1 MSMIFTMVRL
11 RWALTFSVMRKSI
24 WQKIGFGIVIVFGL
38 AIICAL
44 SFAGFQ
50 AGKYLNPGMLA
61 DTKDWQ
67 EFQLVP
73 IMLASIASIFT
84 LFINLFMFGS
94 DTTLKSRSFALY
106 GIPYVKQQAGM
117 LLGSLFG
124 AISISCTIALA
135 LWSLAY
141 RNFGIV
147 PVVVSVIA
155 APLYIATIVSLSKM
169 LIELLDT
176 ILINKRS
183 RNIFYFVIFIAY
195 MIFVASMNRHS
206 PSPNGIALGTSFCA
220 VSAFTPLSA
229 AMALPLDA
237 INGNWFAL
245 AIRFFI
251 CVVTIAACFAIS
263 VFCAKLEP
271 KLLRGEQKTVVKT
284 KGIGLFAAVPDNIV
298 GAIIA
303 RIISVMRR
311 DLRQLFLFIAP
322 LFILVVAGGTSFNT
336 KGFDSFSF
344 IADNLGFSTWL
355 MYAALLMGIVI
366 GNNIAYDGT
375 AFTMHAIIGVKGMH
389 DRLAHAI
396 VWSVICAVYFALI
409 GVGVYFFLFFVANVH
424 QSVSAVMFQTLSPIG
439 VAFATIGIG
448 LISSCIVMYPVPSI
462 EKPFSRPQG
471 SAGARSFASIG
482 FMLLS
487 FVCMIPSIALAI
499 ALMILNMNLLWIA
512 CILFVVNGLIVLA
525 VGVIIGGKVMDKRMI
540 RIVENLRRFA
550 SITA

>member
-44 SFAGFQ
+44 GFAGWE
-50 AGKYLNPGMLA
+50 AGKYLNPGMIA
-61 DTKDWQ
+61 DTKNWQ
-67 EFQLVP
+67 EFQLIP
-73 IMLASIASIFT
+73 IMLASIVSIFT
-84 LFINLFMFGS
+84 LFINLFMLGS

-106 GIPYVKQQAGM
+106 GIPCVKQQAGM

-124 AISISCTIALA
+124 ALSVSCTIALA

-147 PVVVSVIA
+147 PVLASVIA
-155 APLYIATIVSLSKM
+155 APLYVATIVSLSKM

-183 RNIFYFVIFIAY
+183 RNIFYFAIFVVY
-195 MIFVASMNRHS
+195 MIFVSSMNTHS
-206 PSPNGIALGTSFCA
+206 STPNGVWFGSSFCA

-237 INGNWFAL
+237 INGNYLAL
-245 AIRFFI
+245 VIRFLI

-284 KGIGLFAAVPDNIV
+284 KGIGLFAAVPDNTV

-311 DLRQLFLFIAP
+311 DMRQLFLLLTP
-322 LFILVVAGGTSFNT
+322 LFILIVAGGTSFNA
-336 KGFDSFSF
+336 KGFGS
-344 IADNLGFSTWL
+344 IAQDIGVSSWL
-355 MYAALLMGIVI
+355 MYSGLLMGMVV

-375 AFTMHAIIGVKGMH
+375 AFTMHAIIGVKGVH
-389 DRLAHAI
+389 DRLANAI
-396 VWSVICAVYFALI
+396 VWSVLCAVYFAIL
-409 GVGVYFFLFFVANVH
+409 GVGVYVFLFFVANIH
-424 QSVSAVMFQTLSPIG
+424 QSVSAVMFQTLSPMG

-448 LISSCIVMYPVPSI
+448 LISSCIAMYPVASI

-471 SAGARSFASIG
+471 SAGARSFAPLG

-487 FVCMIPSIALAI
+487 AVCMIPSIAAAI
-499 ALMILNMNLLWIA
+499 AFMILNTNLLWIA
-512 CILFVVNGLIVLA
+512 SILFVVNGAIVLV
-525 VGVIIGGKVMDKRMI
+525 VGVILGGKVMDKRMI

>member
-44 SFAGFQ
+44 GFAGWE

-67 EFQLVP
+67 EFQVIP
-73 IMLASIASIFT
+73 IMVASIVSIFT
-84 LFINLFMFGS
+84 LFINLFMLGS

-106 GIPYVKQQAGM
+106 GIPCVKSQAGM

-124 AISISCTIALA
+124 ALSISCTIALA

-147 PVVVSVIA
+147 PVLASVIA
-155 APLYIATIVSLSKM
+155 APLYVATIVSLSKM

-176 ILINKRS
+176 ILINKHS
-183 RNIFYFVIFIAY
+183 RNIFYIVIFVAY
-195 MIFVASMNRHS
+195 MIFVASMNRHGS
-206 PSPNGIALGTSFCA
+206 SPNEIVFGSSFCA

-229 AMALPLDA
+229 AIALPLDA
-237 INGNWFAL
+237 INGNYLAL
-245 AIRFFI
+245 VIRFFI

-284 KGIGLFAAVPDNIV
+284 KGIGFFAAVPDNIV

-311 DLRQLFLFIAP
+311 DMRQLFLLIAP
-322 LFILVVAGGTSFNT
+322 LFMLVVAGGGSFNT
-336 KGFDSFSF
+336 KGFGT
-344 IADNLGFSTWL
+344 IADGIGVSGWM
-355 MYAALLMGIVI
+355 MYAAFLMGMVV
-366 GNNIAYDGT
+366 GNGIAYDGT
-375 AFTMHAIIGVKGMH
+375 AFTMHAIIGVKGVH
-389 DRLAHAI
+389 DRLANAI
-396 VWSVICAVYFALI
+396 VWSVLCAVYFAIL
-409 GVGVYFFLFFVANVH
+409 GVGVYVFLFFVANIH
-424 QSVSAVMFQTLSPIG
+424 QSVSAVMFQTLSPMG

-448 LISSCIVMYPVPSI
+448 LISSCIAMYPVASI

-471 SAGARSFASIG
+471 SAGARSFAPLG

-487 FVCMIPSIALAI
+487 AVCMIPSIAAAI
-499 ALMILNMNLLWIA
+499 AFMILNTNLLWIA
-512 CILFVVNGLIVLA
+512 SILFVVNGAIVLV
-525 VGVIIGGKVMDKRMI
+525 VGVIISGKVMDKRMI

>member
-24 WQKIGFGIVIVFGL
+24 WQKIGFGISIVFGL

-44 SFAGFQ
+44 GFAGWE
-50 AGKYLNPGMLA
+50 AGKYINPGMLA
-61 DTKDWQ
+61 DTKNWQ
-67 EFQLVP
+67 DFQLIP
-73 IMLASIASIFT
+73 IMIASIVSIFT
-84 LFINLFMFGS
+84 LFINLFMLGS

-141 RNFGIV
+141 RSFGIV

-155 APLYIATIVSLSKM
+155 APLYVVTIVSLSKM

-183 RNIFYFVIFIAY
+183 RNIFYFVIFVAY
-195 MIFVASMNRHS
+195 MLFVASMNMHS
-206 PSPNGIALGTSFCA
+206 PSQIVISLGTSFCA

-237 INGNWFAL
+237 INGNWLAL
-245 AIRFFI
+245 VIRFLI

-284 KGIGLFAAVPDNIV
+284 KGIGFFAAVPDNIV

-311 DLRQLFLFIAP
+311 DMRQLFLLIAP
-322 LFILVVAGGTSFNT
+322 LFMLVVAGGTSFNA
-336 KGFDSFSF
+336 KGFGS
-344 IADNLGFSTWL
+344 IAQDIGVSGW
-355 MYAALLMGIVI
+355 MIYAAMLMGMVV

-375 AFTMHAIIGVKGMH
+375 AFTMHAIIGVKGLH

-396 VWSVICAVYFALI
+396 VWSVICAVYFAILGI
-409 GVGVYFFLFFVANVH
+409 GVYAFLFFVANV
-424 QSVSAVMFQTLSPIG
+424 QQNMNAVMFQTLSPIG
-439 VAFATIGIG
+439 VAFAAIGIG
-448 LISSCIVMYPVPSI
+448 LISSCIAMYPVASI

-471 SAGARSFASIG
+471 SAGGRSFAAIG
-482 FMLLS
+482 FSLLS
-487 FVCMIPSIALAI
+487 VVCMIPSIAAAI
-499 ALMILNMNLLWIA
+499 AFIILNTNLLWIA
-512 CILFVVNGLIVLA
+512 CILFVVNGFVVLA

-540 RIVENLRRFA
+540 RIVENLRKFA

>member
-11 RWALTFSVMRKSI
+11 RWALTFSVMRKSS
-24 WQKIGFGIVIVFGL
+24 WQKIGFGISIVFGL

-44 SFAGFQ
+44 GFAGWE

-61 DTKDWQ
+61 DTKNWQ
-67 EFQLVP
+67 DFQLIP
-73 IMLASIASIFT
+73 IMVVSIVSIFT
-84 LFINLFMFGS
+84 LFINLFMLGS

-106 GIPYVKQQAGM
+106 GIPHVKQQAGM

-147 PVVVSVIA
+147 PVLVSVIA
-155 APLYIATIVSLSKM
+155 APLYVVTIVSLSKM

-183 RNIFYFVIFIAY
+183 RNIFYFVIFVAY
-195 MIFVASMNRHS
+195 MLFVASMNTHS
-206 PSPNGIALGTSFCA
+206 PSQIVISLGTSFCA

-237 INGNWFAL
+237 INGNWLAL
-245 AIRFFI
+245 VIRFLI

-284 KGIGLFAAVPDNIV
+284 KGIGLFAAVPDNTV

-311 DLRQLFLFIAP
+311 DMRQLFLLIAP
-322 LFILVVAGGTSFNT
+322 LFMLVVAGGTSFNA
-336 KGFDSFSF
+336 KGFGS
-344 IADNLGFSTWL
+344 IAQDIGVSGW
-355 MYAALLMGIVI
+355 MIYAATLMGMVV

-375 AFTMHAIIGVKGMH
+375 AFTMHAIIGVKGLH

-396 VWSVICAVYFALI
+396 VWSVICAVYFAILGI
-409 GVGVYFFLFFVANVH
+409 GVYVFLFFVANVK
-424 QSVSAVMFQTLSPIG
+424 QNMNAVMFQTLSPIG

-448 LISSCIVMYPVPSI
+448 LISSCIAMYPVASI

-471 SAGARSFASIG
+471 SAGGRSFAAIG
-482 FMLLS
+482 FSLLS
-487 FVCMIPSIALAI
+487 VVCMIPSIAAVI
-499 ALMILNMNLLWIA
+499 AFVVINTNLLWIA
-512 CILFVVNGLIVLA
+512 CILFVVNGFVVLA

-540 RIVENLRRFA
+540 RIVENLRRFT

>member
-24 WQKIGFGIVIVFGL
+24 WQKIGFAIAIVFGL
-38 AIICAL
+38 ALICAL
-44 SFAGFQ
+44 GFAGWET
-50 AGKYLNPGMLA
+50 GKYINPGMLA
-61 DTKDWQ
+61 DTKNWQ
-67 EFQLVP
+67 EFQLAP
-73 IMLASIASIFT
+73 IMVASIVSIFT
-84 LFINLFMFGS
+84 LFINVFMFGS

-124 AISISCTIALA
+124 ALSVSCTIALA

-141 RNFGIV
+141 RSFGIV
-147 PVVVSVIA
+147 PVLVSVIA
-155 APLYIATIVSLSKM
+155 APLYAATIVSLSKM

-183 RNIFYFVIFIAY
+183 RNIFYFAIFIAY
-195 MIFVASMNRHS
+195 MIFVSSMNTHS

-220 VSAFTPLSA
+220 ASAFTPLSA

-237 INGNWFAL
+237 INGNWLAL
-245 AIRFFI
+245 AIRFLI

-284 KGIGLFAAVPDNIV
+284 KGIGLFAAVPDNTV

-311 DLRQLFLFIAP
+311 DMRQLFLLIAP
-322 LFILVVAGGTSFNT
+322 LFMLVVAGGSSFKA
-336 KGFDSFSF
+336 KGFDSLT
-344 IADNLGFSTWL
+344 DNLGVSGWM
-355 MYAALLMGIVI
+355 MYAALLMGMVV

-375 AFTMHAIIGVKGMH
+375 AFTMHAIIGVKGLH
-389 DRLAHAI
+389 DRLANAI
-396 VWSVICAVYFALI
+396 VWSVICAVYFAII
-409 GVGVYFFLFFVANVH
+409 GVGVYVFLFFVANV
-424 QSVSAVMFQTLSPIG
+424 QQNVNAVMFQTLCPIG
-439 VAFATIGIG
+439 IAFASIGIG
-448 LISSCIVMYPVPSI
+448 LISSCIAMYPVASI

-471 SAGARSFASIG
+471 SAGGRSFAAIG

-487 FVCMIPSIALAI
+487 VVCMIPSVAAAI
-499 ALMILNMNLLWIA
+499 AFMILAPQLLWIA
-512 CILFVVNGLIVLA
+512 SILFVVNGLIVLV
-525 VGVIIGGKVMDKRMI
+525 VGVILGGKVMDKRMI

>member
-24 WQKIGFGIVIVFGL
+24 WQKIGFAIAIVFGL
-38 AIICAL
+38 ALICAL
-44 SFAGFQ
+44 GFAGWET
-50 AGKYLNPGMLA
+50 GKYINPGMLA
-61 DTKDWQ
+61 DTKNWQ
-67 EFQLVP
+67 EFQVAP
-73 IMLASIASIFT
+73 IMVASIVSIFT
-84 LFINLFMFGS
+84 LFINVFMFGS

-124 AISISCTIALA
+124 ALSVSFTIALA
-135 LWSLAY
+135 LWSLVY
-141 RNFGIV
+141 RSFGIV
-147 PVVVSVIA
+147 PVLVSVIA
-155 APLYIATIVSLSKM
+155 APLYVATIVSLSKM

-183 RNIFYFVIFIAY
+183 RNIFYFAIFIAY
-195 MIFVASMNRHS
+195 MIFVSSMNTHS

-220 VSAFTPLSA
+220 ASAFTPLSA

-237 INGNWFAL
+237 INGNWLAL
-245 AIRFFI
+245 AIRFLI

-284 KGIGLFAAVPDNIV
+284 KGIGLFAAVPDNTV

-311 DLRQLFLFIAP
+311 DMRQLFLLIAP
-322 LFILVVAGGTSFNT
+322 LFMLVVAGGSSFKA
-336 KGFDSFSF
+336 KGFDSLT
-344 IADNLGFSTWL
+344 DNLGVSGWM
-355 MYAALLMGIVI
+355 MYAALLMGMVV

-375 AFTMHAIIGVKGMH
+375 AFTMHAIIGVKGLH
-389 DRLAHAI
+389 DRLANAI
-396 VWSVICAVYFALI
+396 VWSVICAVYFAII
-409 GVGVYFFLFFVANVH
+409 GVGVYVFLFFVANVK
-424 QSVSAVMFQTLSPIG
+424 QNVNAVMFQILSPIG
-439 VAFATIGIG
+439 IAFASIGIG
-448 LISSCIVMYPVPSI
+448 LISSCIAMYPVASI

-471 SAGARSFASIG
+471 SAGGRSFAAIG

-487 FVCMIPSIALAI
+487 VVCMIPSVAAAI
-499 ALMILNMNLLWIA
+499 AFMILAPQLLWIA
-512 CILFVVNGLIVLA
+512 SILFVVNGLIVLV
-525 VGVIIGGKVMDKRMI
+525 VGVILGGKVMDKRMI

>member
-24 WQKIGFGIVIVFGL
+24 WQKIGFGISIVFGL

-44 SFAGFQ
+44 GFAGWE

-61 DTKDWQ
+61 DAKDWQ
-67 EFQLVP
+67 EFQLIP
-73 IMLASIASIFT
+73 IMIASIVSIFT
-84 LFINLFMFGS
+84 LFINLFMLGS

-106 GIPYVKQQAGM
+106 GIPHVKQQAGM

-124 AISISCTIALA
+124 AISVSCTIALA

-147 PVVVSVIA
+147 PVLVSVIA
-155 APLYIATIVSLSKM
+155 APLYVATIVSLSKM

-183 RNIFYFVIFIAY
+183 RNIFYFVIFVAY
-195 MIFVASMNRHS
+195 MLFVASMNTHS
-206 PSPNGIALGTSFCA
+206 PSQIVISLGTSFCA

-229 AMALPLDA
+229 AMALPLDV
-237 INGNWFAL
+237 INGNWLAL
-245 AIRFFI
+245 VIRFLI

-284 KGIGLFAAVPDNIV
+284 KGIGFFAAVPDNVV

-303 RIISVMRR
+303 RIVSVMRR
-311 DLRQLFLFIAP
+311 DMRQLFLLIAP
-322 LFILVVAGGTSFNT
+322 LFMLVVAGGTSFNA
-336 KGFDSFSF
+336 KGFGS
-344 IADNLGFSTWL
+344 IAQDIGVSGW
-355 MYAALLMGIVI
+355 MIYAATLMGMVV

-375 AFTMHAIIGVKGMH
+375 AFTMHAIIGVKGLH

-396 VWSVICAVYFALI
+396 VWSVICAVYFAILGI
-409 GVGVYFFLFFVANVH
+409 GVYAFLFFVANV
-424 QSVSAVMFQTLSPIG
+424 QQNMNAVMFQTLSPIG

-448 LISSCIVMYPVPSI
+448 LISSCIAMYPVASI

-471 SAGARSFASIG
+471 SAGGRSFAAIG
-482 FMLLS
+482 FSLLS
-487 FVCMIPSIALAI
+487 VVCMIPSVAAAI
-499 ALMILNMNLLWIA
+499 AFIILAPQLLWIA
-512 CILFVVNGLIVLA
+512 CILLVVNGLIVLA
-525 VGVIIGGKVMDKRMI
+525 VGVIVGGKVMDKRMI

>member
-44 SFAGFQ
+44 GFAGFQ

-61 DTKDWQ
+61 DTKNWQ
-67 EFQLVP
+67 EFQVVP
-73 IMLASIASIFT
+73 IMIASIASIFT
-84 LFINLFMFGS
+84 LFINLFMLGS

-106 GIPYVKQQAGM
+106 GIPHVKQQAGM

-124 AISISCTIALA
+124 AFSISCTIALA

-141 RNFGIV
+141 RNFGIL
-147 PVVVSVIA
+147 PVLVSVIA
-155 APLYIATIVSLSKM
+155 APLYVATIVSLSKM

-183 RNIFYFVIFIAY
+183 RNIFYFVIFVAY
-195 MIFVASMNRHS
+195 MLFVASMNRHS
-206 PSPNGIALGTSFCA
+206 STPNGIVFGSSFCA

-237 INGNWFAL
+237 INGNWIAL

-251 CVVTIAACFAIS
+251 CVVTIAVCFAIS

-303 RIISVMRR
+303 RIVSVMRR
-311 DLRQLFLFIAP
+311 DMRQLFLLLTP
-322 LFILVVAGGTSFNT
+322 LFILIVAGGTSFNA
-336 KGFDSFSF
+336 KGFGS
-344 IADNLGFSTWL
+344 IAQDIGVSSWL
-355 MYAALLMGIVI
+355 MYAALLMGMVV

-375 AFTMHAIIGVKGMH
+375 AFTMHAIIGVKGLH

-396 VWSVICAVYFALI
+396 VWSVICAVYFAILGI
-409 GVGVYFFLFFVANVH
+409 GVYVFLFFVANVH
-424 QSVSAVMFQTLSPIG
+424 QNMNAVMFQTLSPIG

-448 LISSCIVMYPVPSI
+448 LISSCIAMYPVPSI

-471 SAGARSFASIG
+471 SAGARSFAPIG
-482 FMLLS
+482 FSLLS
-487 FVCMIPSIALAI
+487 AVCMIPSAAAVIVFLLLAPQ
-499 ALMILNMNLLWIA
+499 LLWIA
-512 CILFVVNGLIVLA
+512 FILFVVNGFVVLV
-525 VGVIIGGKVMDKRMI
+525 VGVILGGKVMDKRMI

>member
-24 WQKIGFGIVIVFGL
+24 WQKIGFGISIVFGL

-44 SFAGFQ
+44 GFAGWE

-61 DTKDWQ
+61 DAKDWQ
-67 EFQLVP
+67 EFQLIP
-73 IMLASIASIFT
+73 IMIASIVSIFT
-84 LFINLFMFGS
+84 LFINLFMLGS

-106 GIPYVKQQAGM
+106 GIPHVKQQAGM

-141 RNFGIV
+141 RSFGIV
-147 PVVVSVIA
+147 PVLVSVIA
-155 APLYIATIVSLSKM
+155 APLYVATIVSLSKM

-183 RNIFYFVIFIAY
+183 RNIFYFVIFVAY
-195 MIFVASMNRHS
+195 MLFVASMNTHS
-206 PSPNGIALGTSFCA
+206 PSSIVISLGTSFCA

-237 INGNWFAL
+237 INGNWLAL
-245 AIRFFI
+245 VIRFLI

-284 KGIGLFAAVPDNIV
+284 KGIGFFASVPDNIV

-311 DLRQLFLFIAP
+311 DMRQLFLLIAP
-322 LFILVVAGGTSFNT
+322 LFMLVVAGGTSFNA
-336 KGFDSFSF
+336 KGFGS
-344 IADNLGFSTWL
+344 IAQDIGVSGW
-355 MYAALLMGIVI
+355 MIYAAMLMGMVV

-375 AFTMHAIIGVKGMH
+375 AFTMHAIIGVKGLH

-396 VWSVICAVYFALI
+396 VWSVICAVYFAILGI
-409 GVGVYFFLFFVANVH
+409 GVYAFLFFVANVH
-424 QSVSAVMFQTLSPIG
+424 QNMNAVMFQTLSPIG
-439 VAFATIGIG
+439 VSFAAIGIG
-448 LISSCIVMYPVPSI
+448 LISSCIAMYPVASI

-471 SAGARSFASIG
+471 SAGGRSFAAIG
-482 FMLLS
+482 FSLLS
-487 FVCMIPSIALAI
+487 VVCMIPSIAAVI
-499 ALMILNMNLLWIA
+499 AFVVINTNLLWIA

-540 RIVENLRRFA
+540 RIVENLRRFT

>member
-1 MSMIFTMVRL
+1 MIFTMVRL

-24 WQKIGFGIVIVFGL
+24 WQKIGFAIAIVFGL
-38 AIICAL
+38 ALICAL
-44 SFAGFQ
+44 GFAGWET
-50 AGKYLNPGMLA
+50 GKYINPGMLA
-61 DTKDWQ
+61 DTKNWQ
-67 EFQLVP
+67 EFQLAP
-73 IMLASIASIFT
+73 IMVATIVSIFT
-84 LFINLFMFGS
+84 LFINVFMFGS

-124 AISISCTIALA
+124 ALSISSTIALA

-147 PVVVSVIA
+147 PVLVSVIA

-176 ILINKRS
+176 ILINKHS
-183 RNIFYFVIFIAY
+183 RNIFYFAIFIAY
-195 MIFVASMNRHS
+195 MIFVASMNRHDS
-206 PSPNGIALGTSFCA
+206 SPNEIALVTSFCA
-220 VSAFTPLSA
+220 ASAFTPLSA

-237 INGNWFAL
+237 INGNWLAL

-251 CVVTIAACFAIS
+251 CVVTIAVCFAIS

-284 KGIGLFAAVPDNIV
+284 KGIGLFAAVPDNTV

-311 DLRQLFLFIAP
+311 DMRQLFLLIAP
-322 LFILVVAGGTSFNT
+322 LFMLVVAGGSSFKA
-336 KGFDSFSF
+336 KGFDSLT
-344 IADNLGFSTWL
+344 DNLGVSGWM
-355 MYAALLMGIVI
+355 MYAALLMGMVV

-375 AFTMHAIIGVKGMH
+375 AFTMHAIIGVKGLH
-389 DRLAHAI
+389 DRLANAI
-396 VWSVICAVYFALI
+396 VWSVICAVYFAII
-409 GVGVYFFLFFVANVH
+409 GVGVYVFLFFVANVK
-424 QSVSAVMFQTLSPIG
+424 QNVNAVMFQTLCPIG
-439 VAFATIGIG
+439 IAFASIGIG
-448 LISSCIVMYPVPSI
+448 LISSCIAMYPVASI

-471 SAGARSFASIG
+471 SAGGRSFAAIG

-487 FVCMIPSIALAI
+487 VVCMIPSVAAAI
-499 ALMILNMNLLWIA
+499 AFMILAPQLLWIA
-512 CILFVVNGLIVLA
+512 SILFVVNGLIVLV
-525 VGVIIGGKVMDKRMI
+525 VGVILGGKVMDKRMI

>member
-1 MSMIFTMVRL
+1 MIFTMVRL

-24 WQKIGFGIVIVFGL
+24 WQKIGFAIAIVFGL
-38 AIICAL
+38 ALICAL
-44 SFAGFQ
+44 GFAGWET
-50 AGKYLNPGMLA
+50 GKYINPGMLA
-61 DTKDWQ
+61 DTKNWQ
-67 EFQLVP
+67 EFQLAP
-73 IMLASIASIFT
+73 IMVASIVSIFT
-84 LFINLFMFGS
+84 LFINVFMFGS

-124 AISISCTIALA
+124 ALSVSCTIALA

-141 RNFGIV
+141 RSFGIV
-147 PVVVSVIA
+147 PVLVSVIA
-155 APLYIATIVSLSKM
+155 APLYVATIVSLSKM

-183 RNIFYFVIFIAY
+183 RNIFYFAIFIAY
-195 MIFVASMNRHS
+195 MIFVSSMNTHS

-220 VSAFTPLSA
+220 ASAFTPLSA

-237 INGNWFAL
+237 INGNWLAL
-245 AIRFFI
+245 AIRFLI

-284 KGIGLFAAVPDNIV
+284 KGIGLFAAVPDNTV

-311 DLRQLFLFIAP
+311 DMRQLFLLIAP
-322 LFILVVAGGTSFNT
+322 LFMLVVAGGSSFKA
-336 KGFDSFSF
+336 KGFDSLT
-344 IADNLGFSTWL
+344 DNLGVSGWM
-355 MYAALLMGIVI
+355 MYAALLMGMVV

-375 AFTMHAIIGVKGMH
+375 AFTMHVIIGVKGLH
-389 DRLAHAI
+389 DRLANAI
-396 VWSVICAVYFALI
+396 VWSVICAVYFAII
-409 GVGVYFFLFFVANVH
+409 GVGVYVFLFFVANVK
-424 QSVSAVMFQTLSPIG
+424 QNVNAVMFQILSPIG
-439 VAFATIGIG
+439 IAFASIGIG
-448 LISSCIVMYPVPSI
+448 LISSCIAMYPVASI

-471 SAGARSFASIG
+471 SAGGRSFAAIG

-487 FVCMIPSIALAI
+487 VVCMIPSFAAAI
-499 ALMILNMNLLWIA
+499 AFMILNPNLLWIA
-512 CILFVVNGLIVLA
+512 SILFIVNGLIVLV
-525 VGVIIGGKVMDKRMI
+525 VGVILGGKVMDKRMI

>member
-24 WQKIGFGIVIVFGL
+24 WQKIGFAIAIVFGL
-38 AIICAL
+38 ALICAL
-44 SFAGFQ
+44 GFAGWET
-50 AGKYLNPGMLA
+50 GKYINPGMLA
-61 DTKDWQ
+61 DTKNWQ
-67 EFQLVP
+67 EFQLAP
-73 IMLASIASIFT
+73 IMVASIVSIFT
-84 LFINLFMFGS
+84 LFINVFMFGS

-124 AISISCTIALA
+124 ALSVSCTIALA

-141 RNFGIV
+141 RSFGIV
-147 PVVVSVIA
+147 PVLVSVIA
-155 APLYIATIVSLSKM
+155 APLYVATIVSLSKM

-183 RNIFYFVIFIAY
+183 RNIFYFAIFIAY
-195 MIFVASMNRHS
+195 MIFVSSMNTHS

-220 VSAFTPLSA
+220 ASAFTPLSA

-237 INGNWFAL
+237 INGNWLAL
-245 AIRFFI
+245 AIRFLI

-284 KGIGLFAAVPDNIV
+284 KGIGLFAAVPDNTV

-311 DLRQLFLFIAP
+311 DMRQLFLLIAP
-322 LFILVVAGGTSFNT
+322 LFMLVVAGGSSFKA
-336 KGFDSFSF
+336 KGFDSLT
-344 IADNLGFSTWL
+344 DNLGVSGWM
-355 MYAALLMGIVI
+355 MYAALLMGMVV

-375 AFTMHAIIGVKGMH
+375 AFTMHAIIGVKGLH
-389 DRLAHAI
+389 DRLANAI
-396 VWSVICAVYFALI
+396 VWSVICAVYFAII
-409 GVGVYFFLFFVANVH
+409 GVGVYVFLFFVANV
-424 QSVSAVMFQTLSPIG
+424 QQNVNAVMFQILSPIG
-439 VAFATIGIG
+439 IAFAPIGIG
-448 LISSCIVMYPVPSI
+448 LISSCIAMYPVASI

-471 SAGARSFASIG
+471 SAGGRSFAAIG

-487 FVCMIPSIALAI
+487 VVCMIPSVAAAI
-499 ALMILNMNLLWIA
+499 AFMILAPQLLWIA
-512 CILFVVNGLIVLA
+512 SILFVVNGLIVLV
-525 VGVIIGGKVMDKRMI
+525 VGVILGGKVMDKRTI

>member
-1 MSMIFTMVRL
+1 MSMIVTMVRL
-11 RWALTFSVMRKSI
+11 RWALTFSVMRKST

-44 SFAGFQ
+44 GFAGWE
-50 AGKYLNPGMLA
+50 AGKYLNPGMIA
-61 DTKDWQ
+61 DTKNWQ
-67 EFQLVP
+67 EFQLIP
-73 IMLASIASIFT
+73 IMLASIVSIFT
-84 LFINLFMFGS
+84 LFINLFMLGS

-106 GIPYVKQQAGM
+106 GIPCVKQQAGM

-124 AISISCTIALA
+124 ALSVSCTIALA

-147 PVVVSVIA
+147 PVLASVIA
-155 APLYIATIVSLSKM
+155 APLYVATIVSLSKM

-183 RNIFYFVIFIAY
+183 RNIFYFAIFVVY
-195 MIFVASMNRHS
+195 MIFVSSMNTHS
-206 PSPNGIALGTSFCA
+206 STPNGVWFGSSFCA

-237 INGNWFAL
+237 INGNYLAL
-245 AIRFFI
+245 VIRFLI

-311 DLRQLFLFIAP
+311 DMRQLFLLLTP
-322 LFILVVAGGTSFNT
+322 LFILIVAGGTSFNA
-336 KGFDSFSF
+336 KGFGS
-344 IADNLGFSTWL
+344 IAQDIGVSSWL
-355 MYAALLMGIVI
+355 MYSGLLMGMVV

-375 AFTMHAIIGVKGMH
+375 AFTMHAIIGVKGLY

-396 VWSVICAVYFALI
+396 VWSVICAVYFAILGI
-409 GVGVYFFLFFVANVH
+409 GVYAFLFFVANVH
-424 QSVSAVMFQTLSPIG
+424 QNMNAVMFQTLSPIG

-448 LISSCIVMYPVPSI
+448 LISSCIAMYPVASI

-471 SAGARSFASIG
+471 SAGARSFAPIG
-482 FMLLS
+482 FSLLS
-487 FVCMIPSIALAI
+487 AVCMIPSIALAMAFLAI
-499 ALMILNMNLLWIA
+499 NANLLWIA
-512 CILFVVNGLIVLA
+512 SIMFVVNGLIVLV
-525 VGVIIGGKVMDKRMI
+525 VGVILGGKVMDKRMI

>member
-1 MSMIFTMVRL
+1 MSMIVTMVRL
-11 RWALTFSVMRKSI
+11 RWALTFSVMRKST

-44 SFAGFQ
+44 GFAGWE
-50 AGKYLNPGMLA
+50 AGKYLNPGMIA
-61 DTKDWQ
+61 DTKNWQ
-67 EFQLVP
+67 EFQLIP
-73 IMLASIASIFT
+73 IMVASIVSIFT
-84 LFINLFMFGS
+84 LFINLFMLGS

-106 GIPYVKQQAGM
+106 GIPCVKQQAGM

-124 AISISCTIALA
+124 ALSVSCTIALA

-147 PVVVSVIA
+147 PVLVSVIA
-155 APLYIATIVSLSKM
+155 APLYVATIVSLSKM

-183 RNIFYFVIFIAY
+183 RNIFYFAIFVVY
-195 MIFVASMNRHS
+195 MIFVSSMNTHS
-206 PSPNGIALGTSFCA
+206 STPNGVWFGSSFCA

-237 INGNWFAL
+237 INGNYLAL
-245 AIRFFI
+245 VIRFLI

-311 DLRQLFLFIAP
+311 DMRQLFLLLTP
-322 LFILVVAGGTSFNT
+322 LFILIVAGGTSFNA
-336 KGFDSFSF
+336 KGFGS
-344 IADNLGFSTWL
+344 IAQDIGVSSWL
-355 MYAALLMGIVI
+355 MYSGLLMGMVV

-375 AFTMHAIIGVKGMH
+375 AFTMHAIIGVKGLY

-396 VWSVICAVYFALI
+396 VWSVICAVYFAILGI
-409 GVGVYFFLFFVANVH
+409 GVYAFLFFVANVH
-424 QSVSAVMFQTLSPIG
+424 QNMNAVMFQTLSPIG

-448 LISSCIVMYPVPSI
+448 LISSCIAMYPVASI

-471 SAGARSFASIG
+471 SAGARSFAPIG
-482 FMLLS
+482 FSLLS
-487 FVCMIPSIALAI
+487 AVCMIPSIALAMAFLAI
-499 ALMILNMNLLWIA
+499 NANLLWIA
-512 CILFVVNGLIVLA
+512 SIMFVVNGAIVLA
-525 VGVIIGGKVMDKRMI
+525 VGVILGGKVMDKRMI

>member
-24 WQKIGFGIVIVFGL
+24 WQKIGFGISIVFGL

-44 SFAGFQ
+44 GFAGWE

-61 DTKDWQ
+61 DTKNWQ
-67 EFQLVP
+67 DFQLIP
-73 IMLASIASIFT
+73 IMVVSIVSIFT
-84 LFINLFMFGS
+84 LFINLFMLGS

-147 PVVVSVIA
+147 PVLVSVIA
-155 APLYIATIVSLSKM
+155 APLYVATIVSLSKM

-183 RNIFYFVIFIAY
+183 RNIFYFVIFVAY
-195 MIFVASMNRHS
+195 MLFVASMNTHS
-206 PSPNGIALGTSFCA
+206 PSQIVISLGTSFCA

-237 INGNWFAL
+237 INGNWLAL
-245 AIRFFI
+245 VIRFLI

-284 KGIGLFAAVPDNIV
+284 KGIGFFAAVPDNVV

-303 RIISVMRR
+303 RIVSVMRR
-311 DLRQLFLFIAP
+311 DMRQLFLLIAP
-322 LFILVVAGGTSFNT
+322 LFMLVVAGGTSFNA
-336 KGFDSFSF
+336 KGFGS
-344 IADNLGFSTWL
+344 IAQDIGVSGW
-355 MYAALLMGIVI
+355 MIYAATLMGMVV
-366 GNNIAYDGT
+366 GNNIAYDGI
-375 AFTMHAIIGVKGMH
+375 AFTMHAIIGVKGLH

-396 VWSVICAVYFALI
+396 VWSVICAVYFAILGI
-409 GVGVYFFLFFVANVH
+409 GVYAFLFFVANVH
-424 QSVSAVMFQTLSPIG
+424 QNMNAVMFQTLSPIG
-439 VAFATIGIG
+439 VAFAAIGIG
-448 LISSCIVMYPVPSI
+448 LISSCIAMYPVASI

-471 SAGARSFASIG
+471 SAGGRSFAAIG
-482 FMLLS
+482 FSLLS
-487 FVCMIPSIALAI
+487 VVCMIPSIAAVI
-499 ALMILNMNLLWIA
+499 AFVVINTNLLWIA
-512 CILFVVNGLIVLA
+512 CILFVVNGFVVLA

-540 RIVENLRRFA
+540 RIVENLRRFT

>member
-44 SFAGFQ
+44 GFAGFQ
-50 AGKYLNPGMLA
+50 AGKYLDPGMLA
-61 DTKDWQ
+61 DTKNWQ
-67 EFQLVP
+67 EFQVVP
-73 IMLASIASIFT
+73 IMIASIASIFT
-84 LFINLFMFGS
+84 LFINLFMLGS

-106 GIPYVKQQAGM
+106 GIPHVKQQAGM

-124 AISISCTIALA
+124 AFSISCTIALA

-141 RNFGIV
+141 RNFGIL
-147 PVVVSVIA
+147 PVLVSVIA
-155 APLYIATIVSLSKM
+155 APLYVATIVSLSKM

-183 RNIFYFVIFIAY
+183 RNIFYFVIFVAY
-195 MIFVASMNRHS
+195 MLFVASMNRHS
-206 PSPNGIALGTSFCA
+206 STPNGIVFGSSFCA

-237 INGNWFAL
+237 INGNWLAL
-245 AIRFFI
+245 VIRFFI
-251 CVVTIAACFAIS
+251 CVVTIAVCFAIS

-284 KGIGLFAAVPDNIV
+284 KGIGLFAAVPDNTV

-303 RIISVMRR
+303 RIVSVMRR
-311 DLRQLFLFIAP
+311 DMRQLFLLLTP
-322 LFILVVAGGTSFNT
+322 LFILIVAGGTSFNA
-336 KGFDSFSF
+336 KGFGS
-344 IADNLGFSTWL
+344 IAQDIGVSSWL
-355 MYAALLMGIVI
+355 MYAALLMGMVV

-375 AFTMHAIIGVKGMH
+375 AFTMHAIIGVKGLH

-396 VWSVICAVYFALI
+396 VWSVICAVYFAILGI
-409 GVGVYFFLFFVANVH
+409 GVYVFLFFVANVH
-424 QSVSAVMFQTLSPIG
+424 QNMNAVMFQTLSPIG

-448 LISSCIVMYPVPSI
+448 LISSCIAMYPVPSI

-471 SAGARSFASIG
+471 SAGARSFAPIG
-482 FMLLS
+482 FSLLS
-487 FVCMIPSIALAI
+487 AVCMIPSAAAVIVFLLLAPQ
-499 ALMILNMNLLWIA
+499 LLWIA
-512 CILFVVNGLIVLA
+512 FILFVVNGFVVLV
-525 VGVIIGGKVMDKRMI
+525 VGVILGGKVMDKRMI

>member
-24 WQKIGFGIVIVFGL
+24 WQKIGFAIAIVFGL
-38 AIICAL
+38 ALICAL
-44 SFAGFQ
+44 GFAGWET
-50 AGKYLNPGMLA
+50 GKYINPGMLA
-61 DTKDWQ
+61 DTKNWQ
-67 EFQLVP
+67 EFQLAP
-73 IMLASIASIFT
+73 IMVASIVSIFT
-84 LFINLFMFGS
+84 LFINVFMFGS

-124 AISISCTIALA
+124 AFSVSCTIALA

-147 PVVVSVIA
+147 PVLVSVIA
-155 APLYIATIVSLSKM
+155 APLYVATIVSLSKM

-183 RNIFYFVIFIAY
+183 RNIFYFAIFIAY
-195 MIFVASMNRHS
+195 MIFVSSMNTHS

-220 VSAFTPLSA
+220 ASAFTPLSA

-237 INGNWFAL
+237 INGNWLAL
-245 AIRFFI
+245 VIRFLI

-284 KGIGLFAAVPDNIV
+284 KGIGLFAAVPDNTV

-311 DLRQLFLFIAP
+311 DMRQLFLLIAP
-322 LFILVVAGGTSFNT
+322 LFMLVVAGGSSFKA
-336 KGFDSFSF
+336 KGFDSLT
-344 IADNLGFSTWL
+344 DNLGVSGWM
-355 MYAALLMGIVI
+355 MYAALLMGMVV

-375 AFTMHAIIGVKGMH
+375 AFTMHVIIGVKGLH
-389 DRLAHAI
+389 DRLANAI
-396 VWSVICAVYFALI
+396 VWSVICAVYFAII
-409 GVGVYFFLFFVANVH
+409 GVGVYVFLFFVANV
-424 QSVSAVMFQTLSPIG
+424 QQNVNAVIFQTLCPIG
-439 VAFATIGIG
+439 IAFASIGIG
-448 LISSCIVMYPVPSI
+448 LISSCIAMYPVASI

-471 SAGARSFASIG
+471 SAGGRSFAAIG

-487 FVCMIPSIALAI
+487 VVCMIPSFAAAI
-499 ALMILNMNLLWIA
+499 AFMILNPNLLWIA
-512 CILFVVNGLIVLA
+512 SILFIVNGLIVLV
-525 VGVIIGGKVMDKRMI
+525 VGVILGGKVMDKRMI

>member
-44 SFAGFQ
+44 GFAGFQ
-50 AGKYLNPGMLA
+50 AGKYLDPGMLA
-61 DTKDWQ
+61 DTKNWQ
-67 EFQLVP
+67 EFQVVP
-73 IMLASIASIFT
+73 IMIASIASIFT
-84 LFINLFMFGS
+84 LFINLFMLGS

-106 GIPYVKQQAGM
+106 GIPHVKQQAGM

-124 AISISCTIALA
+124 AFSISCTIALA

-141 RNFGIV
+141 RNFGIL
-147 PVVVSVIA
+147 PVLVSVIA
-155 APLYIATIVSLSKM
+155 APLYVATIVSLSKM

-183 RNIFYFVIFIAY
+183 RNIFYFVIFVAY
-195 MIFVASMNRHS
+195 MLFVASMNRHS
-206 PSPNGIALGTSFCA
+206 STPNGIVFGSSFCA

-237 INGNWFAL
+237 INGNWLAL
-245 AIRFFI
+245 VIRFFI
-251 CVVTIAACFAIS
+251 CVVTIAVCFAIS

-311 DLRQLFLFIAP
+311 DMRQLFLLLTP
-322 LFILVVAGGTSFNT
+322 LFILIVAGGTSFNA
-336 KGFDSFSF
+336 KGFGS
-344 IADNLGFSTWL
+344 IAQDIGVSSWL
-355 MYAALLMGIVI
+355 MYAALLMGMVV

-375 AFTMHAIIGVKGMH
+375 AFTMHAIIGVKGLH

-396 VWSVICAVYFALI
+396 VWSVICAVYFAILGI
-409 GVGVYFFLFFVANVH
+409 GVYVFLFFVANVH
-424 QSVSAVMFQTLSPIG
+424 QNMNAVMFQTLSPIG

-448 LISSCIVMYPVPSI
+448 LISSCIAMYPVPSI

-471 SAGARSFASIG
+471 SAGARSFAPIG
-482 FMLLS
+482 FSLLS
-487 FVCMIPSIALAI
+487 AVCMIPSAAAVIVFLLLAPQ
-499 ALMILNMNLLWIA
+499 LLWIA
-512 CILFVVNGLIVLA
+512 FILFVVNGFVVLV
-525 VGVIIGGKVMDKRMI
+525 VGVILGGKVMDKRMI

>member
-24 WQKIGFGIVIVFGL
+24 WQKIGFAIAIVFGL
-38 AIICAL
+38 ALICAL
-44 SFAGFQ
+44 GFAGWET
-50 AGKYLNPGMLA
+50 GKYINPGMLA
-61 DTKDWQ
+61 DTKNWQ
-67 EFQLVP
+67 EFQLAP
-73 IMLASIASIFT
+73 IMVASIVSIFT
-84 LFINLFMFGS
+84 LFINVFMFGS

-124 AISISCTIALA
+124 ALSVSCTIALA

-141 RNFGIV
+141 RSFGIV
-147 PVVVSVIA
+147 PVLVSVIA
-155 APLYIATIVSLSKM
+155 APLYVATIVSLSKM

-183 RNIFYFVIFIAY
+183 RNIFYFAIFIAY
-195 MIFVASMNRHS
+195 MIFVSSMNTHS

-220 VSAFTPLSA
+220 ASAFTPLSA

-237 INGNWFAL
+237 INGNWLAL
-245 AIRFFI
+245 AIRFLI

-284 KGIGLFAAVPDNIV
+284 KGIGLFAAVPDNTV

-311 DLRQLFLFIAP
+311 DMRQLFLLIAP
-322 LFILVVAGGTSFNT
+322 LFMLVVAGGSSFKA
-336 KGFDSFSF
+336 KGFDSLT
-344 IADNLGFSTWL
+344 DNLGVSGWM
-355 MYAALLMGIVI
+355 MYAALLMGMVV

-375 AFTMHAIIGVKGMH
+375 AFTMHAIIGVKGLH
-389 DRLAHAI
+389 DRLANAI
-396 VWSVICAVYFALI
+396 VWSVICAVYFAIL
-409 GVGVYFFLFFVANVH
+409 GLGFYVFLFLVANIQ
-424 QSVSAVMFQTLSPIG
+424 QSVNAVMFQILSPIG
-439 VAFATIGIG
+439 IAFASIGIG
-448 LISSCIVMYPVPSI
+448 LISSCIAMYPVASI

-471 SAGARSFASIG
+471 SAGARSFAPLG
-482 FMLLS
+482 FMLLAA
-487 FVCMIPSIALAI
+487 VCMIPSIAAAMAFLAI
-499 ALMILNMNLLWIA
+499 NPNLLWIA
-512 CILFVVNGLIVLA
+512 SILFVVNGLIVLA
-525 VGVIIGGKVMDKRMI
+525 VGVILGGKVMDKRMI

>member
-24 WQKIGFGIVIVFGL
+24 WQKIGFAIAIVFGL
-38 AIICAL
+38 ALICAL
-44 SFAGFQ
+44 GFAGWET
-50 AGKYLNPGMLA
+50 GKYINPGMLA
-61 DTKDWQ
+61 DTKNWQ
-67 EFQLVP
+67 EFQLAP
-73 IMLASIASIFT
+73 IMVASIVSIFT
-84 LFINLFMFGS
+84 LFINVFMFGS

-124 AISISCTIALA
+124 ALSVSCTIALA

-141 RNFGIV
+141 RSFGIV
-147 PVVVSVIA
+147 PVLVSVIA
-155 APLYIATIVSLSKM
+155 APLYVATIVSLSKM

-183 RNIFYFVIFIAY
+183 RNIFYFAIFIAY
-195 MIFVASMNRHS
+195 MIFVSSMNTHS

-237 INGNWFAL
+237 INGNWLAL
-245 AIRFFI
+245 AIRFLI

-284 KGIGLFAAVPDNIV
+284 KGIGLFAAVPDNTV

-311 DLRQLFLFIAP
+311 DMRQLFLLIAP
-322 LFILVVAGGTSFNT
+322 LFMLVVAGGSSFKA
-336 KGFDSFSF
+336 KGFDSLT
-344 IADNLGFSTWL
+344 DNLGVSGWM
-355 MYAALLMGIVI
+355 MYAALLMGMVV

-375 AFTMHAIIGVKGMH
+375 AFTMHAIIGVKGLH
-389 DRLAHAI
+389 DRLANAI
-396 VWSVICAVYFALI
+396 VWSVICAVYFAII
-409 GVGVYFFLFFVANVH
+409 GVGVYVFLFFVANV
-424 QSVSAVMFQTLSPIG
+424 QQNVNAVMFQTLCPIG
-439 VAFATIGIG
+439 IAFASIGIG
-448 LISSCIVMYPVPSI
+448 LISSCIAMYPVASI

-471 SAGARSFASIG
+471 SAGGRSFAAIG

-487 FVCMIPSIALAI
+487 VVCMIPSVAAAI
-499 ALMILNMNLLWIA
+499 AFMILAPQLLWIA
-512 CILFVVNGLIVLA
+512 SILFVVNGLIVLV
-525 VGVIIGGKVMDKRMI
+525 VGVILGGKVMDKRMI

>member
-24 WQKIGFGIVIVFGL
+24 WQKIGFGIAIVFGL
-38 AIICAL
+38 ALICAL
-44 SFAGFQ
+44 GFAGWE
-50 AGKYLNPGMLA
+50 AGKYLDPGMLP
-61 DTKDWQ
+61 DTKNWQ
-67 EFQLVP
+67 EFQALP
-73 IMLASIASIFT
+73 IMVASIVSIFT

-124 AISISCTIALA
+124 ALSVSCTIALA

-147 PVVVSVIA
+147 PVLVSVIA
-155 APLYIATIVSLSKM
+155 APLYVATIVSLSKM

-176 ILINKRS
+176 ILINKHS
-183 RNIFYFVIFIAY
+183 RNIFYFAIFVAY
-195 MIFVASMNRHS
+195 MIFVATVNIGNKN
-206 PSPNGIALGTSFCA
+206 PSGIVLGSSFCA

-237 INGNWFAL
+237 INGNWLAL
-245 AIRFFI
+245 VIRFLI

-284 KGIGLFAAVPDNIV
+284 KGIGLFAAVPDNTV

-311 DLRQLFLFIAP
+311 DMRQLFLLIAP
-322 LFILVVAGGTSFNT
+322 LFMLVVAGGTSFNA
-336 KGFDSFSF
+336 KGFGS
-344 IADNLGFSTWL
+344 IAQDIGVSGW
-355 MYAALLMGIVI
+355 MIYAATLMGMVV

-375 AFTMHAIIGVKGMH
+375 AFTMHAIIGVKGLH

-396 VWSVICAVYFALI
+396 VWSVICAVYFAILGI
-409 GVGVYFFLFFVANVH
+409 GVYAFLFFVANV
-424 QSVSAVMFQTLSPIG
+424 QQNMNAVMFQTLSPIG

-448 LISSCIVMYPVPSI
+448 LISSCIAMYPVPSI

-471 SAGARSFASIG
+471 SAGARSFAPIG
-482 FMLLS
+482 FTLLAA
-487 FVCMIPSIALAI
+487 VCMIPSIAAAMAFLAI
-499 ALMILNMNLLWIA
+499 NPNLLWIA
-512 CILFVVNGLIVLA
+512 SILFVVNGAIVLV
-525 VGVIIGGKVMDKRMI
+525 VGVILGGKVMDKRMI

>member
-1 MSMIFTMVRL
+1 MSMIVTMVRL
-11 RWALTFSVMRKSI
+11 RWALTFSVMRKST

-44 SFAGFQ
+44 GFAGWE

-67 EFQLVP
+67 EFQLIP
-73 IMLASIASIFT
+73 IMVASIVSIFT
-84 LFINLFMFGS
+84 LFINLFMLGS

-106 GIPYVKQQAGM
+106 GIPCVKQQAGM

-124 AISISCTIALA
+124 ALSVSCTIALA

-147 PVVVSVIA
+147 PVLASVIA
-155 APLYIATIVSLSKM
+155 APLYVATIVSLSKM

-183 RNIFYFVIFIAY
+183 RNIFYFAIFVVY
-195 MIFVASMNRHS
+195 MIFVSSMNTHS
-206 PSPNGIALGTSFCA
+206 STPNGVWFGSSFCA

-237 INGNWFAL
+237 INGNYLAL
-245 AIRFFI
+245 VIRFLI

-311 DLRQLFLFIAP
+311 DMRQLFLLLTP
-322 LFILVVAGGTSFNT
+322 LFILIVA
-336 KGFDSFSF
+336 
-344 IADNLGFSTWL
+344 
-355 MYAALLMGIVI
+355 
-366 GNNIAYDGT
+366 
-375 AFTMHAIIGVKGMH
+375 
-389 DRLAHAI
+389 
-396 VWSVICAVYFALI
+396 
-409 GVGVYFFLFFVANVH
+409 
-424 QSVSAVMFQTLSPIG
+424 
-439 VAFATIGIG
+439 
-448 LISSCIVMYPVPSI
+448 
-462 EKPFSRPQG
+462 
-471 SAGARSFASIG
+471 
-482 FMLLS
+482 
-487 FVCMIPSIALAI
+487 
-499 ALMILNMNLLWIA
+499 
-512 CILFVVNGLIVLA
+512 
-525 VGVIIGGKVMDKRMI
+525 
-540 RIVENLRRFA
+540 
-550 SITA
+550 

>member
-24 WQKIGFGIVIVFGL
+24 WQKIGFGISIVFGL

-44 SFAGFQ
+44 GFAGWE
-50 AGKYLNPGMLA
+50 AGKYINPGMLA
-61 DTKDWQ
+61 DTKNWQ
-67 EFQLVP
+67 DFQLIP
-73 IMLASIASIFT
+73 IMIASIVSIFT
-84 LFINLFMFGS
+84 LFINLFMLGS

-141 RNFGIV
+141 RSFGIV

-155 APLYIATIVSLSKM
+155 APLYVVTIVSLSKM

-183 RNIFYFVIFIAY
+183 RNIFYFVIFVAY
-195 MIFVASMNRHS
+195 MLFVASMNMHS
-206 PSPNGIALGTSFCA
+206 PSSIVISLGTSFCA

-237 INGNWFAL
+237 INGNWLAL
-245 AIRFFI
+245 VIRFLI

-284 KGIGLFAAVPDNIV
+284 KGIGFFAAVPDNIV

-311 DLRQLFLFIAP
+311 DMRQLFLLIAP
-322 LFILVVAGGTSFNT
+322 LFMLVVAGGTSFNA
-336 KGFDSFSF
+336 KGFGS
-344 IADNLGFSTWL
+344 IAQDIGVSGW
-355 MYAALLMGIVI
+355 MIYAAMLMGMVV

-375 AFTMHAIIGVKGMH
+375 AFTMHAIIGVKGLH

-396 VWSVICAVYFALI
+396 VWSVICAVYFAILGI
-409 GVGVYFFLFFVANVH
+409 GVYAFLFFVANV
-424 QSVSAVMFQTLSPIG
+424 QQNMNAVMFQTLSPIG
-439 VAFATIGIG
+439 VAFAAIGIG
-448 LISSCIVMYPVPSI
+448 LISSCIAMYPVASI

-471 SAGARSFASIG
+471 SAGGRSFAAIG
-482 FMLLS
+482 FSLLS
-487 FVCMIPSIALAI
+487 VVCMIPSIAAVI
-499 ALMILNMNLLWIA
+499 AFVVINTNLLWIA
-512 CILFVVNGLIVLA
+512 CILFVVNGFVVLA

-540 RIVENLRRFA
+540 RIVENLRRFT

>member
-11 RWALTFSVMRKSI
+11 RWALTFSVMRKSS
-24 WQKIGFGIVIVFGL
+24 WQKIGFGISIVFGL

-44 SFAGFQ
+44 GFAGWE

-61 DTKDWQ
+61 DAKDWQ
-67 EFQLVP
+67 EFQLIP
-73 IMLASIASIFT
+73 IMIASIVSIFT
-84 LFINLFMFGS
+84 LFINLFMLGS

-106 GIPYVKQQAGM
+106 GIPYVKQQDGM

-124 AISISCTIALA
+124 AISVSCTIALA

-147 PVVVSVIA
+147 PVLVSVIA
-155 APLYIATIVSLSKM
+155 APLYVATIVSLSKM

-183 RNIFYFVIFIAY
+183 RNIFYFVIFVAY
-195 MIFVASMNRHS
+195 MLFVASMNTHS
-206 PSPNGIALGTSFCA
+206 PSQIVISLGTSFCA

-229 AMALPLDA
+229 AMALPLDV
-237 INGNWFAL
+237 INGNWLAL
-245 AIRFFI
+245 VIRFLI

-284 KGIGLFAAVPDNIV
+284 KGIGFFAAVPDNIV

-303 RIISVMRR
+303 RIVSVMRR
-311 DLRQLFLFIAP
+311 DMRQLFLLIAP
-322 LFILVVAGGTSFNT
+322 LFMLVVAGGGSFNT
-336 KGFDSFSF
+336 KGFGT
-344 IADNLGFSTWL
+344 IADGIGVSGWM
-355 MYAALLMGIVI
+355 MYAAFLMGMVV
-366 GNNIAYDGT
+366 GNGIAYDGT
-375 AFTMHAIIGVKGMH
+375 AFTMHAIIGVKGVH
-389 DRLAHAI
+389 DRLANAI
-396 VWSVICAVYFALI
+396 VWSVLCAVYFAIL
-409 GVGVYFFLFFVANVH
+409 GVGVYVFLFFVANIH
-424 QSVSAVMFQTLSPIG
+424 QSVSAVMFQTLSPMG

-448 LISSCIVMYPVPSI
+448 LISSCIAMYPVASI

-471 SAGARSFASIG
+471 SAGARSFAPLG

-487 FVCMIPSIALAI
+487 AVCMIPSIAAAI
-499 ALMILNMNLLWIA
+499 AFMILNTNLLWIA
-512 CILFVVNGLIVLA
+512 SILFVVNGAIVLV
-525 VGVIIGGKVMDKRMI
+525 VGVIISGKVMDKRMI

>member
-24 WQKIGFGIVIVFGL
+24 WQKIGFAIAIVFGL
-38 AIICAL
+38 ALICAL
-44 SFAGFQ
+44 GFAGWET
-50 AGKYLNPGMLA
+50 GKYINPGMLA
-61 DTKDWQ
+61 DTKNWQ
-67 EFQLVP
+67 EFQLAP
-73 IMLASIASIFT
+73 IMVASIASIFT
-84 LFINLFMFGS
+84 LFINVFMFGS

-124 AISISCTIALA
+124 ALSVSCTIALA

-141 RNFGIV
+141 RSFGIV
-147 PVVVSVIA
+147 QVLVSVIA
-155 APLYIATIVSLSKM
+155 APLYVATIVSLSKM

-183 RNIFYFVIFIAY
+183 RNIFYFAIFIAY
-195 MIFVASMNRHS
+195 MIFVSSMNTHS

-220 VSAFTPLSA
+220 ASAFTPLSA

-237 INGNWFAL
+237 INGNWLAL
-245 AIRFFI
+245 AIRFLI

-284 KGIGLFAAVPDNIV
+284 KGIGLFAAVPDNTV

-311 DLRQLFLFIAP
+311 DMRQLFLLIAP
-322 LFILVVAGGTSFNT
+322 LFMLVVAGGSSFKA
-336 KGFDSFSF
+336 KGFDSLT
-344 IADNLGFSTWL
+344 DNLGVSGWM
-355 MYAALLMGIVI
+355 MYAALLMGMVV

-375 AFTMHAIIGVKGMH
+375 AFTMHVIIGVKGLH
-389 DRLAHAI
+389 DRLANAI
-396 VWSVICAVYFALI
+396 VWSVICAVYFAII
-409 GVGVYFFLFFVANVH
+409 GVGVYVFLFFVANVK
-424 QSVSAVMFQTLSPIG
+424 QNVNAVMFQILSPIG
-439 VAFATIGIG
+439 IAFASIGIG
-448 LISSCIVMYPVPSI
+448 LISSCIAMYPVASI

-471 SAGARSFASIG
+471 SAGGRSFAAIG

-487 FVCMIPSIALAI
+487 VVCMIPSFAAAI
-499 ALMILNMNLLWIA
+499 AFMILNPNLLWIA
-512 CILFVVNGLIVLA
+512 SILFIVNGLIVLV
-525 VGVIIGGKVMDKRMI
+525 VGVILGGKVMDKRMI

>member
-24 WQKIGFGIVIVFGL
+24 WQKIGFGISIVFGL

-44 SFAGFQ
+44 GFAGWE

-61 DTKDWQ
+61 DAKDWQ
-67 EFQLVP
+67 EFQLIP
-73 IMLASIASIFT
+73 IMIASIVSIFT
-84 LFINLFMFGS
+84 LFINLFMLGS

-147 PVVVSVIA
+147 PVLVSVIA
-155 APLYIATIVSLSKM
+155 APLYVATIVSLSKM

-183 RNIFYFVIFIAY
+183 RNIFYFVIFVAY
-195 MIFVASMNRHS
+195 MLFVASMNTHS
-206 PSPNGIALGTSFCA
+206 PSSIVISLGTSFCA

-229 AMALPLDA
+229 AMALPLDV
-237 INGNWFAL
+237 INGNWLAL
-245 AIRFFI
+245 VIRFLI

-284 KGIGLFAAVPDNIV
+284 KGIGFFASVPDNIV

-303 RIISVMRR
+303 RIVSVMRR
-311 DLRQLFLFIAP
+311 DMRQLFLLIAP
-322 LFILVVAGGTSFNT
+322 LFMLVVAGGTSFNA
-336 KGFDSFSF
+336 KGFGS
-344 IADNLGFSTWL
+344 IAQDIGVSVW
-355 MYAALLMGIVI
+355 MIYAATLMGMVV

-375 AFTMHAIIGVKGMH
+375 AFTMHAIIGVKGLH

-396 VWSVICAVYFALI
+396 VWSVICAVYFAILGI
-409 GVGVYFFLFFVANVH
+409 GVYAFLFFVANV
-424 QSVSAVMFQTLSPIG
+424 QQNMNAVMFQTLSPIG

-448 LISSCIVMYPVPSI
+448 LISSCIAMYPVASI

-471 SAGARSFASIG
+471 SAGGRSFAAIG

-487 FVCMIPSIALAI
+487 VVCMIPSAAAVIAFIILAPK
-499 ALMILNMNLLWIA
+499 LLWIA

-540 RIVENLRRFA
+540 RIVENLRRFT

>member
-1 MSMIFTMVRL
+1 MIFTMVRL

-24 WQKIGFGIVIVFGL
+24 WQKIGFGIAIIFGL

-44 SFAGFQ
+44 GFAGWQ
-50 AGKYLNPGMLA
+50 TGKYINPGMIA
-61 DTKDWQ
+61 DTKNWQ
-67 EFQLVP
+67 EFQVLP
-73 IMLASIASIFT
+73 IMVASIVSIFT
-84 LFINLFMFGS
+84 LFVNIFMFGS

-124 AISISCTIALA
+124 ALSVSCTIALA

-147 PVVVSVIA
+147 PVLVSVIA
-155 APLYIATIVSLSKM
+155 APLYVVTIVSLSKM

-183 RNIFYFVIFIAY
+183 RNIFYFAIFIAY
-195 MIFVASMNRHS
+195 MIFVSSMNTHS

-220 VSAFTPLSA
+220 ASAFTPLSA

-237 INGNWFAL
+237 INGNWLAL
-245 AIRFFI
+245 AIRFLI

-284 KGIGLFAAVPDNIV
+284 KGIGLFAAVPDNTV

-311 DLRQLFLFIAP
+311 DMRQLFLLIAP
-322 LFILVVAGGTSFNT
+322 LFMLVVAGGSSFKA
-336 KGFDSFSF
+336 KGFDSLT
-344 IADNLGFSTWL
+344 DNLGVSGWM
-355 MYAALLMGIVI
+355 MYAALLMGMVV

-375 AFTMHAIIGVKGMH
+375 AFTMHAIIGVKGLH
-389 DRLAHAI
+389 DRLANAI
-396 VWSVICAVYFALI
+396 VWSVICAVYFAII
-409 GVGVYFFLFFVANVH
+409 GVGVYAFLFFVANVH
-424 QSVSAVMFQTLSPIG
+424 QNMNAVMFQTLSPIG

-448 LISSCIVMYPVPSI
+448 LISSCIAMYPVASI
-462 EKPFSRPQG
+462 EQPFSRPQG
-471 SAGARSFASIG
+471 SAGARSFAPIG
-482 FMLLS
+482 FSLLS
-487 FVCMIPSIALAI
+487 AVCMIPSAAAVIVFLLLAPQ
-499 ALMILNMNLLWIA
+499 LLWIA
-512 CILFVVNGLIVLA
+512 SILFVVNGLIVLV
-525 VGVIIGGKVMDKRMI
+525 VGVILGGKVMDKRMI

>member
-1 MSMIFTMVRL
+1 MIFTMVRL

-24 WQKIGFGIVIVFGL
+24 WQKIGFAIAIVFGL
-38 AIICAL
+38 ALICAL
-44 SFAGFQ
+44 GFAGWET
-50 AGKYLNPGMLA
+50 GKYINPGMLA
-61 DTKDWQ
+61 DTKNWQ
-67 EFQLVP
+67 EFQLAP
-73 IMLASIASIFT
+73 IMVASIVSIFT
-84 LFINLFMFGS
+84 LFINVFMFGS

-124 AISISCTIALA
+124 ALSVSCTIALA

-141 RNFGIV
+141 RSFGIV
-147 PVVVSVIA
+147 PVLVSVIA
-155 APLYIATIVSLSKM
+155 APLYVATIVSLSKM

-183 RNIFYFVIFIAY
+183 RNIFYFAIFIAY
-195 MIFVASMNRHS
+195 MIFVSSMNTHS

-220 VSAFTPLSA
+220 ASAFTPLSA

-237 INGNWFAL
+237 INGNWLAL
-245 AIRFFI
+245 AIRFLI

-284 KGIGLFAAVPDNIV
+284 KGIGLFAAVPDNTV

-311 DLRQLFLFIAP
+311 DMRQLFLLIAP
-322 LFILVVAGGTSFNT
+322 LFMLVVAGGSSFKA
-336 KGFDSFSF
+336 KGFDSLT
-344 IADNLGFSTWL
+344 DNLGVSGWM
-355 MYAALLMGIVI
+355 MYAALLMGMVV

-375 AFTMHAIIGVKGMH
+375 AFTMHAIIGVKGLH
-389 DRLAHAI
+389 DRLANAI
-396 VWSVICAVYFALI
+396 VWSVICAVYFAII
-409 GVGVYFFLFFVANVH
+409 GVGVYVFLFFVANV
-424 QSVSAVMFQTLSPIG
+424 QQNVNAVMFQTLCPIG
-439 VAFATIGIG
+439 IAFASIGIG
-448 LISSCIVMYPVPSI
+448 LISSCIAMYPVASI

-471 SAGARSFASIG
+471 SAGGRSFAAIG

-487 FVCMIPSIALAI
+487 VVCMIPSVAAAI
-499 ALMILNMNLLWIA
+499 AFMILAPQLLWIA
-512 CILFVVNGLIVLA
+512 SILFVVNGLIVLV
-525 VGVIIGGKVMDKRMI
+525 VGVILGGKVMDKRMI

>member
-11 RWALTFSVMRKSI
+11 RWALTFSVMRKSS
-24 WQKIGFGIVIVFGL
+24 WQKIGFGISIVFGL

-44 SFAGFQ
+44 GFAGWQ
-50 AGKYLNPGMLA
+50 TGKYINPGMLA
-61 DTKDWQ
+61 DAKNWQ
-67 EFQLVP
+67 EFQLAP
-73 IMLASIASIFT
+73 IMCMSIVSIFT
-84 LFINLFMFGS
+84 LFINLFMLGS

-106 GIPYVKQQAGM
+106 GIPHVKQQAGM

-141 RNFGIV
+141 RSFGIV
-147 PVVVSVIA
+147 PVLVSVIA
-155 APLYIATIVSLSKM
+155 APLYVATIVSLSKM

-183 RNIFYFVIFIAY
+183 RNIFYFVIFVAY
-195 MIFVASMNRHS
+195 MLFVASMNTHS
-206 PSPNGIALGTSFCA
+206 PSQIVISLGTSFCA

-237 INGNWFAL
+237 INGNWLAL
-245 AIRFFI
+245 VIRFLI

-284 KGIGLFAAVPDNIV
+284 KGIGFFAAVPDNIV

-303 RIISVMRR
+303 RIVSVMRR
-311 DLRQLFLFIAP
+311 DMRQLFLLIAP
-322 LFILVVAGGTSFNT
+322 LFMLVVAGGTSFNA
-336 KGFDSFSF
+336 KGFGS
-344 IADNLGFSTWL
+344 IAQDIGVSGW
-355 MYAALLMGIVI
+355 MIYAATLMGMVV

-375 AFTMHAIIGVKGMH
+375 AFTMHAIIGVKGLH

-396 VWSVICAVYFALI
+396 VWSVICAVYFAILGI
-409 GVGVYFFLFFVANVH
+409 GVYAFLFFVANV
-424 QSVSAVMFQTLSPIG
+424 QQNMNAVMFQTLSPIG

-448 LISSCIVMYPVPSI
+448 LISSCIAMYPVASI

-471 SAGARSFASIG
+471 SAGGRSFAAIG
-482 FMLLS
+482 FSLLS
-487 FVCMIPSIALAI
+487 VVCMIPSIAAVI
-499 ALMILNMNLLWIA
+499 AFVVINTNLLWIA
-512 CILFVVNGLIVLA
+512 CILFVVNGFVVLA

-540 RIVENLRRFA
+540 RIVENLRRFT

>member
-24 WQKIGFGIVIVFGL
+24 WQKIGFGISIVFGL

-44 SFAGFQ
+44 GFAGWE

-61 DTKDWQ
+61 DTKNWQ
-67 EFQLVP
+67 DFQLIP
-73 IMLASIASIFT
+73 IMVVSIVSIFT
-84 LFINLFMFGS
+84 LFINLFMLGS

-147 PVVVSVIA
+147 PVLVSVIA
-155 APLYIATIVSLSKM
+155 APLYVVTIVSLSKM

-183 RNIFYFVIFIAY
+183 RNIFYFVIFVAY
-195 MIFVASMNRHS
+195 MLFVASMNTHS
-206 PSPNGIALGTSFCA
+206 PSSIVISLGTSFCA

-229 AMALPLDA
+229 AMALPLDV
-237 INGNWFAL
+237 INGNWLAL
-245 AIRFFI
+245 VIRFLI

-284 KGIGLFAAVPDNIV
+284 KGIGFFASVPDNIV

-303 RIISVMRR
+303 RIVSVMRR
-311 DLRQLFLFIAP
+311 DMRQLFLLIAP
-322 LFILVVAGGTSFNT
+322 LFMLVVAGGTSFNA
-336 KGFDSFSF
+336 KGFGS
-344 IADNLGFSTWL
+344 IAQDIGVSGW
-355 MYAALLMGIVI
+355 MIYAAMIMGMVV

-375 AFTMHAIIGVKGMH
+375 AFTMHAIIGVKGLH

-396 VWSVICAVYFALI
+396 VWSVICAVYFAILGI
-409 GVGVYFFLFFVANVH
+409 GVYAFLFFVANV
-424 QSVSAVMFQTLSPIG
+424 QQNMNAVMFQTLSPIG

-448 LISSCIVMYPVPSI
+448 LISSCIAMYPVASI

-471 SAGARSFASIG
+471 SAGGRSFAAIG
-482 FMLLS
+482 FSLLS
-487 FVCMIPSIALAI
+487 VVCMIPSVAAVIAFIILAPQ
-499 ALMILNMNLLWIA
+499 LLWIA
-512 CILFVVNGLIVLA
+512 CILFVVNGAIVLA

>member
-11 RWALTFSVMRKSI
+11 RWALTFSVMRKSS
-24 WQKIGFGIVIVFGL
+24 WQKIGFGISIVFGL

-44 SFAGFQ
+44 GFAGWE

-61 DTKDWQ
+61 DAKDWQ
-67 EFQLVP
+67 EFQLIP
-73 IMLASIASIFT
+73 IMIASIVSIFT
-84 LFINLFMFGS
+84 LFINLFMLGS

-124 AISISCTIALA
+124 AISVSCTIALA

-147 PVVVSVIA
+147 PVLVSVIA
-155 APLYIATIVSLSKM
+155 APLYVATIVSLSKM

-183 RNIFYFVIFIAY
+183 RNIFYFVIFVAY
-195 MIFVASMNRHS
+195 MLFVASMNTHS
-206 PSPNGIALGTSFCA
+206 PSQIVISLGTSFCA

-229 AMALPLDA
+229 AMALPLDV
-237 INGNWFAL
+237 INGNWLAL
-245 AIRFFI
+245 VIRFLI

-284 KGIGLFAAVPDNIV
+284 KGIGFFAAVPDNIV

-303 RIISVMRR
+303 RIVSVMRR
-311 DLRQLFLFIAP
+311 DMRQLFLLIAP
-322 LFILVVAGGTSFNT
+322 LFMLVVAGGTSFNA
-336 KGFDSFSF
+336 KGFGS
-344 IADNLGFSTWL
+344 IAQDIGVSGW
-355 MYAALLMGIVI
+355 MIYAATLMGMVV

-375 AFTMHAIIGVKGMH
+375 AFTMHAIIGVKGLH

-396 VWSVICAVYFALI
+396 VWSVICAVYFAILGI
-409 GVGVYFFLFFVANVH
+409 GVYAFLFFVANVK
-424 QSVSAVMFQTLSPIG
+424 QNMNAVMFQTLSPIG

-448 LISSCIVMYPVPSI
+448 LISSCIAMYPVASI

-471 SAGARSFASIG
+471 SSGGRSFAAIG

-487 FVCMIPSIALAI
+487 VVCMIPSVAAVIAFIILAPK
-499 ALMILNMNLLWIA
+499 LLWIA
-512 CILFVVNGLIVLA
+512 CILFVVNGLIVLV

>member
-24 WQKIGFGIVIVFGL
+24 WQKIGFAIAIVFGL
-38 AIICAL
+38 ALICAL
-44 SFAGFQ
+44 GFAGWET
-50 AGKYLNPGMLA
+50 GKYINPGMLA
-61 DTKDWQ
+61 DTKNWQ
-67 EFQLVP
+67 EFQLAP
-73 IMLASIASIFT
+73 IMVASIASIFT
-84 LFINLFMFGS
+84 LFINVFMFGS

-124 AISISCTIALA
+124 ALSVSCTIALA

-141 RNFGIV
+141 RSFGIV
-147 PVVVSVIA
+147 PVLVSVIA
-155 APLYIATIVSLSKM
+155 APLYVATIVSLSKM

-183 RNIFYFVIFIAY
+183 RNIFYFAIFIAY
-195 MIFVASMNRHS
+195 MIFVSSMNTHS

-220 VSAFTPLSA
+220 ASAFTPLSA

-237 INGNWFAL
+237 INGNWLAL
-245 AIRFFI
+245 AIRFLI

-284 KGIGLFAAVPDNIV
+284 KGIGLFAAVPDNTV

-311 DLRQLFLFIAP
+311 DMRQLFLLIAP
-322 LFILVVAGGTSFNT
+322 LFMLVVAGGSSFKA
-336 KGFDSFSF
+336 KGFDSLT
-344 IADNLGFSTWL
+344 DNLGVSGWM
-355 MYAALLMGIVI
+355 MYAALLMGMVV

-375 AFTMHAIIGVKGMH
+375 AFTMHAIIGVKGLH
-389 DRLAHAI
+389 DRLANAI
-396 VWSVICAVYFALI
+396 VWSVICAVYFAII
-409 GVGVYFFLFFVANVH
+409 GVGVYVFLFFVANV
-424 QSVSAVMFQTLSPIG
+424 QQNVNAVMFQILSPIG
-439 VAFATIGIG
+439 IAFASIGIG
-448 LISSCIVMYPVPSI
+448 LISSCIAMYPVASI

-471 SAGARSFASIG
+471 SAGGRSFAAIG

-487 FVCMIPSIALAI
+487 VVCMIPSVAAAI
-499 ALMILNMNLLWIA
+499 AFMILAPQLLWIA
-512 CILFVVNGLIVLA
+512 SILFVVNGLIVLV
-525 VGVIIGGKVMDKRMI
+525 VGVILGGKVMDKRTI

>member
-24 WQKIGFGIVIVFGL
+24 WQKIGFAIAIVFGL
-38 AIICAL
+38 ALICAL
-44 SFAGFQ
+44 GFAGWET
-50 AGKYLNPGMLA
+50 GKYINPGMLA
-61 DTKDWQ
+61 DTKNWQ
-67 EFQLVP
+67 EFQLAP
-73 IMLASIASIFT
+73 IMVASIVSIFT
-84 LFINLFMFGS
+84 LFINVFMFGS

-124 AISISCTIALA
+124 ALSVSCTIALA

-141 RNFGIV
+141 RSFGIV
-147 PVVVSVIA
+147 PVLVSVIA
-155 APLYIATIVSLSKM
+155 APLYVATIVSLSKM

-183 RNIFYFVIFIAY
+183 RNIFYFAIFIAY
-195 MIFVASMNRHS
+195 MIFVSSMNTHS

-220 VSAFTPLSA
+220 ASAFTPLSA

-237 INGNWFAL
+237 INGNWLAL
-245 AIRFFI
+245 AIRFLI

-284 KGIGLFAAVPDNIV
+284 KGIGLFAAVPDNTV

-311 DLRQLFLFIAP
+311 DMRQLFLLIAP
-322 LFILVVAGGTSFNT
+322 LFMLVVAGGSSFKA
-336 KGFDSFSF
+336 KGFDSLT
-344 IADNLGFSTWL
+344 DNLGVSGWM
-355 MYAALLMGIVI
+355 MYAALLMGMVV

-375 AFTMHAIIGVKGMH
+375 AFTMHAIIGVKGLH
-389 DRLAHAI
+389 DRLANAI
-396 VWSVICAVYFALI
+396 VWSVICAVYFAII
-409 GVGVYFFLFFVANVH
+409 GVGVYVFLFFVANVK
-424 QSVSAVMFQTLSPIG
+424 QNVNAVMFQILSPIG
-439 VAFATIGIG
+439 IAFASIGIG
-448 LISSCIVMYPVPSI
+448 LISSCIAMYPVASI

-471 SAGARSFASIG
+471 SAGGRSFAAIG

-487 FVCMIPSIALAI
+487 VVCMIPSVAAAI
-499 ALMILNMNLLWIA
+499 AFMILAPQLLWIA
-512 CILFVVNGLIVLA
+512 SILFVVNGLIVLV
-525 VGVIIGGKVMDKRMI
+525 VGVILGGKVMDKRMI

>member
-1 MSMIFTMVRL
+1 MSMIVTMVRL
-11 RWALTFSVMRKSI
+11 RWALTFSVMRKST

-44 SFAGFQ
+44 GFAGWE
-50 AGKYLNPGMLA
+50 AGKYLNPGMIA
-61 DTKDWQ
+61 DTKNWQ
-67 EFQLVP
+67 EFQLIP
-73 IMLASIASIFT
+73 IMVASIVSIFT
-84 LFINLFMFGS
+84 LFINLFMLGS

-106 GIPYVKQQAGM
+106 GIPCVKQQAGM

-124 AISISCTIALA
+124 ALSVSCTIALA

-147 PVVVSVIA
+147 PVLASVIA
-155 APLYIATIVSLSKM
+155 APLYVATIVSLSKM

-183 RNIFYFVIFIAY
+183 RNIFYFAIFVVY
-195 MIFVASMNRHS
+195 MIFVSSMNTHS
-206 PSPNGIALGTSFCA
+206 STPNGVWFGSSFCA

-237 INGNWFAL
+237 INGNYLAL
-245 AIRFFI
+245 VIRFLI

-311 DLRQLFLFIAP
+311 DMRQLFLLLTP
-322 LFILVVAGGTSFNT
+322 LFILIVAGGTSFNA
-336 KGFDSFSF
+336 KGFGS
-344 IADNLGFSTWL
+344 IAQDIGVSSWL
-355 MYAALLMGIVI
+355 MYSGLLMGMVV

-375 AFTMHAIIGVKGMH
+375 AFTMHAIIGVKGLY

-396 VWSVICAVYFALI
+396 VWSVICAVYFAILGI
-409 GVGVYFFLFFVANVH
+409 GVYAFLFFVANVH
-424 QSVSAVMFQTLSPIG
+424 QNMNAVMFQTLSPIG

-448 LISSCIVMYPVPSI
+448 LISSCIAMYPVASI

-471 SAGARSFASIG
+471 SAGARSFAPIG
-482 FMLLS
+482 FSLLS
-487 FVCMIPSIALAI
+487 AVCMIPSIAAAI
-499 ALMILNMNLLWIA
+499 AFMILNTNLLWIA
-512 CILFVVNGLIVLA
+512 SIMFVVNGAIVLA
-525 VGVIIGGKVMDKRMI
+525 VGVILGGKVMDKRII